1 MYKPNL
7 QNKRGDDMFINLDRE
22 GTVEGLQYLL
32 ERAADDENT
41 SGVLI
46 LACDANGFT
55 PEKVDEVLKQYKK
68 PVFGGIFP
76 QILFNKEILE
86 KGTIVAGIS
95 QPVSTAVIK
104 GLGDIS
110 IDLDAIIENT
120 FEWQSLENKTIF
132 VFVDGL
138 SQYISVLI
146 DSMFNCWGLL
156 PNYIGGGAGSLS
168 FERKP
173 CVFTGEGLLGDAAV
187 LAMADIKSGIGV
199 AHGWKPVAGPLRV
212 TEADRNIIISL
223 NWRPAFEVY
232 RETVEKISG
241 KSFDNTDFF
250 QLAKGFPIGIVRMAE
265 EMVVR
270 DPISLDGS
278 RLICVGEVPLNSFV
292 YILKGDK
299 DSLIA
304 AAVKARQLAE
314 ASYLKTLNEK
324 KEKSLTTFFMDC
336 VSRVF
341 FLQSDFNEEMEAV
354 YAGYPLLGALTIG
367 EIANTGKDYLE
378 FYNKTSVIGL
388 LED

>member
-104 GLGDIS
+104 GIGDIS

-341 FLQSDFNEEMEAV
+341 FLQSDFNEELESV

-388 LED
+388 LGD

>member
-22 GTVEGLQYLL
+22 GPVEGLQYLL
-32 ERAADDENT
+32 ERAANDENT

>member
-1 MYKPNL
+1 
-7 QNKRGDDMFINLDRE
+7 MFINLDRE
-22 GTVEGLQYLL
+22 GTVERLQYLL
-32 ERAADDENT
+32 KQAADDENT

-55 PEKVDEVLKQYKK
+55 PEKIDEVLKQCKK

-86 KGTIVAGIS
+86 KGTVVAGIS
-95 QPVSTAVIK
+95 QPVSTAVIR
-104 GLGDIS
+104 GISDIS

-120 FEWQSLENKTIF
+120 FEWQSLENKTMF

-138 SQYISVLI
+138 SQYISALI
-146 DSMFNCWGLL
+146 ESMFNCWGLL
-156 PNYIGGGAGSLS
+156 PNYIGGGAGSLT

-173 CVFTGEGLLGDAAV
+173 CVFTGEGLLGDVAV
-187 LAMADIKSGIGV
+187 FALADIKSGVGV
-199 AHGWKPVAGPLRV
+199 AHGWKPVAGPLKV
-212 TEADRNIIISL
+212 TEADRNTVISL

-241 KSFDNTDFF
+241 ESFDNTDFF
-250 QLAKGFPIGIVRMAE
+250 QLAKGFPIGIVKMAE

-270 DPISLDGS
+270 DPIALDGS

-299 DSLIA
+299 DSLITGA
-304 AAVKARQLAE
+304 AKARQLAE
-314 ASYLKTLNEK
+314 ASYWKTVNGK
-324 KEKSLTTFFMDC
+324 KEKPLTTFFVDC
-336 VSRVF
+336 VSRVL
-341 FLQSDFNEEMEAV
+341 FLQSDFNEELEAV
-354 YAGYPLLGALTIG
+354 YSGYPLLGALTIG